1 MLGEGQEEEKYEF
14 DVGNT
19 YTSSRFSQTERFSIK
34 QVFTWVHEQESQVA
48 QICATMD
55 VLGIYIYIYVY
66 HIRRDGSK
74 PCYSDSHN
82 MV

>member
-1 MLGEGQEEEKYEF
+1 MKRSLKSTEMLGEGQEEEKYEF

-55 VLGIYIYIYVY
+55 VLGIYIYILWFYLT
-66 HIRRDGSK
+66 R
-74 PCYSDSHN
+74 N
-82 MV
+82 LTL